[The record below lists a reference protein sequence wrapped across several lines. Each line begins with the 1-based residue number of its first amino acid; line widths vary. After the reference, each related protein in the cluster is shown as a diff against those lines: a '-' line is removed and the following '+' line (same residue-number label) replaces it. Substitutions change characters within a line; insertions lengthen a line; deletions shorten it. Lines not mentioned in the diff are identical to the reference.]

1 MKLVNKI
8 MVISTVLAILLSL
21 NGTSA
26 QAQAGAK
33 CPKAGQTRT
42 IKGVSYICTAKAS
55 VKKGAKATAVW
66 VASTPTTSTT
76 IPEKDTYGVAY
87 LCGET
92 FVNSRYPQLELDK
105 LPVKPSSQS
114 LFISGKTSGCY
125 WGVSWTPSNKPEVNS
140 LRNVSIC
147 FKDFKTWPV
156 NTITVSCDS
165 AIYLKADGSASS
177 TLVTS
182 SDGFPFF
189 GFRLV
194 SISGYLGDTTTPV
207 WKSAEHLVM
216 FDFDCQ
222 GSCSYV
228 LLNSIQKV

>member
-1 MKLVNKI
+1 MKLVNKTV
-8 MVISTVLAILLSL
+8 VISTVLAILFSL
-21 NGTSA
+21 GGTSVHA
-26 QAQAGAK
+26 KAGAK

-66 VASTPTTSTT
+66 VASTSTTSTT
-76 IPEKDTYGVAY
+76 IPEIDTYAVAY

-92 FVNSRYPQLELDK
+92 FENSRYPEFGLDK
-105 LPVKPSSQS
+105 LLVKPSSQS

-125 WGVSWTPSNKPEVNS
+125 IGVSWTPSNKPEVNS
-140 LRNVSIC
+140 LRNISMC
-147 FKDFKTWPV
+147 FKDFKTWPI

-194 SISGYLGDTTTPV
+194 SISGYLGNSSTPV
-207 WKSAEHLVM
+207 WKSAEHLLM

-222 GSCSYV
+222 GTCSYV
-228 LLNSIQKV
+228 LLNSVQKA

>member
-1 MKLVNKI
+1 MKLVNKTV
-8 MVISTVLAILLSL
+8 VISTVLAIFFSL
-21 NGTSA
+21 NGTFA
-26 QAQAGAK
+26 HAQAGAN
-33 CPKAGQTRT
+33 CPRAGQTRT
-42 IKGVSYICTAKAS
+42 IKGVSYICTAKTS
-55 VKKGAKATAVW
+55 VKKGAKARAVW
-66 VASTPTTSTT
+66 VVSAPTTSTT
-76 IPEKDTYGVAY
+76 IPETDTYAVAY

-92 FVNSRYPQLELDK
+92 FVNSRYPELELDK
-105 LPVKPSSQS
+105 LLVKPSSQS

-125 WGVSWTPSNKPEVNS
+125 VGVSWTPSKKPEVNS

-147 FKDFKTWPV
+147 FKDFETWPI

-177 TLVTS
+177 ALVTS

-194 SISGYLGDTTTPV
+194 SISGYLGDTATPV

-222 GSCSYV
+222 GTCSYV
-228 LLNSIQKV
+228 PLNSVRKA

>member
-1 MKLVNKI
+1 MKLVNKTV
-8 MVISTVLAILLSL
+8 VISTVLAILFSL
-21 NGTSA
+21 GGTSVHA
-26 QAQAGAK
+26 KAGAK
-33 CPKAGQTRT
+33 CAKAGQTRT

-66 VASTPTTSTT
+66 VASTSTTSTT
-76 IPEKDTYGVAY
+76 IPEIDTYAVAY

-92 FVNSRYPQLELDK
+92 FENSRYPEFGLDK
-105 LPVKPSSQS
+105 LLVKPSSQS

-125 WGVSWTPSNKPEVNS
+125 IGVSWTPSNKPEVNS
-140 LRNVSIC
+140 LRNISMC
-147 FKDFKTWPV
+147 FKDFKTWPI

-194 SISGYLGDTTTPV
+194 SISGYLGNSSTPV
-207 WKSAEHLVM
+207 WKSAEHLLM
-216 FDFDCQ
+216 FDFDCRT
-222 GSCSYV
+222 CSYV
-228 LLNSIQKV
+228 LLNSVQKA

>member
-1 MKLVNKI
+1 MKLVNKTV
-8 MVISTVLAILLSL
+8 VISTVLAILFSL
-21 NGTSA
+21 GGTSVHA
-26 QAQAGAK
+26 KAGAK
-33 CPKAGQTRT
+33 CAKAGQTRT

-66 VASTPTTSTT
+66 VASTSTTSTT
-76 IPEKDTYGVAY
+76 IPEIDTYAVAY

-92 FVNSRYPQLELDK
+92 FENSRYPEFGLDK
-105 LPVKPSSQS
+105 LLVKPSSQS

-125 WGVSWTPSNKPEVNS
+125 IGVSWTPSNKPEVNS
-140 LRNVSIC
+140 LRNISMC
-147 FKDFKTWPV
+147 FKDFKTWPI

-194 SISGYLGDTTTPV
+194 SISGYLGNSSTPV
-207 WKSAEHLVM
+207 WKSAEHLLM

-222 GSCSYV
+222 GTCSYV
-228 LLNSIQKV
+228 LLNSVQKA